1 MRSLLTSQKVEDV
14 HALSDGGKQFTG
26 TLHLT
31 SHHLIYRCK
40 PIHLRHDE
48 PPAKSREVWITYHII
63 HRCTFRPVAPTSK
76 HRASIRL
83 SGKDFLLITFNFSDS
98 EKARKVFE
106 TIRDLTCKLASIDKL
121 YAFTYRGNPAENA
134 LAVNGW
140 QLYNPKAEFKRQGM
154 SEKAPDRG
162 WRMTNINQEYQFS
175 PTYPAQ
181 LWVPSSIS
189 DNVIKYAGAFRSK
202 IRIPALTYLHPVN
215 NCSITRCSQPMTG
228 MGRGNRNAQDER
240 LVAAC
245 FSASP
250 KLGFDTTD
258 AKLSPYSSQVL
269 EAANI
274 QDENTT
280 EAMEDSLLESAEEL
294 SSDGPAIY
302 GAQQRNLIVDARPTL
317 NATMNAAMGK
327 GSENMDNYRFA
338 MKEYLGIEN
347 IHAMRDS
354 LSMVIQALKDG
365 DMTSLPPNRDLLAK
379 SKWIKYNTSILD
391 GSALIARQVGIHHS
405 HVMIHCS
412 DGWDRTSQLS
422 ALAQIMLDPYYRTL
436 EGFMVL
442 VEKDWVSF
450 GHMFGLRCGHLSLE
464 KWFRTEG
471 GSGAANTNSDETEE
485 NANNMPRNETLESAL
500 NFGKRL
506 FSKKVPTGEVDSDGE
521 PIYEEPVD
529 PNRPAGWV
537 KNDQTRPG
545 DVSPVFHQF
554 LDCTHQLL
562 IQHPT
567 RFEFTDRFLRR
578 LFYQLYAC
586 QYGTFLWNSEKDR
599 KRAKAEERTKSVW
612 DYFLA
617 DKSKWINPEYDGGE
631 VDDTVRG
638 KERLIFPQ
646 LDKVRWWAELFNRR
660 DEEMNGDII
669 PGAVRTSNTGTSTP
683 CRENSTGVVIGVQT
697 ADGEIIAPASDN
709 GSGSGGRS
717 ESGSG
722 FGGDGAHSPR
732 GDRRN
737 ERSNES
743 GNSDG
748 GDKDVGE
755 RTSRNELNAANAAAM
770 LSNLTFR

>member
-1 MRSLLTSQKVEDV
+1 M

-31 SHHLIYRCK
+31 NHHLIYRCK

-48 PPAKSREVWITYHII
+48 PPAKSREVWVTYHII
-63 HRCTFRPVAPTSK
+63 QKCTFRPVAPTSK

-83 SGKDFLLITFNFSDS
+83 SGKDFLLITFNFSDT

-106 TIRDLTCKLASIDKL
+106 TIKELTCKLPSIDKL
-121 YAFTYRGNPAENA
+121 YAFTYRGNPQENS

-140 QLYNPKAEFKRQGM
+140 QMYNPKAEFKRQGI
-154 SEKAPDRG
+154 SEKAQDRG
-162 WRMTNINQEYQFS
+162 WRLTNINHDYQFS

-181 LWVPSSIS
+181 LWVPSTVS
-189 DNVIKYAGAFRSK
+189 DAVLKYAGVFRSK

-215 NCSITRCSQPMTG
+215 NCSITRCSQPMSG
-228 MGRGNRNAQDER
+228 VGGRNRNAQDER
-240 LVAAC
+240 LVRSC

-250 KLGFDTTD
+250 SLGNDTPD
-258 AKLSPYSSQVL
+258 AKLSPYSSQANIA

-274 QDENTT
+274 QDENST

-317 NATMNAAMGK
+317 NASLNAAMGK
-327 GSENMDNYRFA
+327 GSENMENYKFA
-338 MKEYLGIEN
+338 VKEYLGIEN

-354 LSMVIQALKDG
+354 LNLVIQALKDG

-412 DGWDRTSQLS
+412 DGWDRTAQLS
-422 ALAQIMLDPYYRTL
+422 ALAQVMLDPYYRTL

-450 GHMFGLRCGHLSLE
+450 GHMFAHRSGHLSLE
-464 KWFRTEG
+464 KWFKTEG
-471 GSGAANTNSDETEE
+471 DSSARATQDPDE
-485 NANNMPRNETLESAL
+485 NPMPRNELLDNAVQRT
-500 NFGKRL
+500 
-506 FSKKVPTGEVDSDGE
+506 KKWFQKKQPTGEVDSDGE

-529 PNRPAGWV
+529 PNKPPGW
-537 KNDQTRPG
+537 KASDQTRPD

-554 LDCTHQLL
+554 LDCVHQLL

-578 LFYQLYAC
+578 LFYHLYAC
-586 QYGTFLWNSEKDR
+586 QYGTFLWDSEKER
-599 KRAKAEERTKSVW
+599 VKAKAAERTKSVW

-617 DKSKWINPEYDGGE
+617 DRSKWINPEYDDGE
-631 VDDTVRG
+631 VDDFVRG

-646 LDKVRWWAELFNRR
+646 LDKIRWWAELFNRK
-660 DEEMNGDII
+660 DDEMNGDII
-669 PGAVRTSNTGTSTP
+669 PGGMRTSTTGTSTP
-683 CRENSTGVVIGVQT
+683 SRENSTGVVIGVQT
-697 ADGEIIAPASDN
+697 AEGEVFAPVGSDG
-709 GSGSGGRS
+709 GSS
-717 ESGSG
+717 SG
-722 FGGDGAHSPR
+722 FGGDGARSPR
-732 GDRRN
+732 RDMGN
-737 ERSNES
+737 GNGSGKS
-743 GNSDG
+743 GNG
-748 GDKDVGE
+748 VGE
-755 RTSRNELNAANAAAM
+755 SRSELNAANAAAM
-770 LSNLTFR
+770 LSNLTFDSRER